1 MKIAMVQMKVVS
13 GDAAEN
19 RLRGLALA
27 AEAARQADVIVLP
40 EIWTTGYGLR
50 NIQTDAEDEA
60 GPTFSGLK
68 EIAVDQG
75 VTIISGSIPLRRD
88 GKIYNGLIVIDKS
101 GKTIADYQKI
111 HLFSL
116 FQEANFFAQGNQ
128 RCVFDL
134 DGVTAGTVICYDL
147 RFPEL
152 IRAMA
157 IDGMKIL
164 FAPAEWPAAR
174 GEHWRLM
181 NQARAVENQI
191 FVCAVNCVGEHKG
204 SPFYGHSMLIDPNG
218 KVLAE
223 GSSEE
228 EIIIGEVDLTV
239 LAAVRKNMTIWQ
251 DRRPEMYGGD

>member
-1 MKIAMVQMKVVS
+1 MKIAMVQMKVIS
-13 GDAAEN
+13 GNVAEN
-19 RLRGLALA
+19 RMRGLTLA

-50 NIQTDAEDEA
+50 NIQEDAEDET

-68 EIAVDQG
+68 KIAVDQG
-75 VTIISGSIPLRRD
+75 VIIISGSIPLRRD
-88 GKIYNGLIVIDKS
+88 DRIYNGLIVIDRS

-116 FQEANFFAQGNQ
+116 FQEANFFAPGNQ
-128 RCVFDL
+128 RCVFEI
-134 DGVTAGTVICYDL
+134 DGVAAGTVICYDL

-157 IDGMKIL
+157 IDGMKLL

-204 SPFYGHSMLIDPNG
+204 SPFYGHSLLIDPNG
-218 KVLAE
+218 KILAE
-223 GSSEE
+223 GSGEE
-228 EIIIGEVDLTV
+228 EIIIGEIDLTV
-239 LAAVRKNMTIWQ
+239 LESVRKNMTIWQ
-251 DRRPEMYGGD
+251 DRRPEMYGID